1 MNDKFKKG
9 LIDILYGLWDFL
21 IVMSLISIITFAFWK
36 IDIVTRQVLWYLS
49 CAIWISSCFNKKH
62 MNDRL
67 TIIDKYNNLL
77 NATFVIVILIVFGGV
92 FLIKTYDT
100 SFNWY
105 WYAFVIVAVFTL
117 CGTGCCAIIGWERSD
132 KSANIKKRIITLSA
146 KMLSYLWLADLFYM
160 SFIVGS
166 LLLRFI
172 FGIIVLAIILSS
184 LAVAFLSNTQSSK
197 WLLLIDFLYG
207 IGLTIY
213 LIYIIPEKY
222 TNLQTIVFTIVAA
235 VYGGLLTLV
244 GVAWTIRKGNKD
256 RNEDL
261 ERRDKERREDL
272 ERIDKERREDLER
285 RDKERREDLERIDKE
300 RREDL
305 ERIDKERAEDERK
318 KYKPFFITSVKKRE
332 GNYSTIDYQ
341 FIENESF
348 SFSINEKCTTQHLIR
363 QWVIIN
369 TNLNMFAVY
378 GFKFNNSIVKI
389 HPFMFVDLN
398 EIINVKI
405 PPFFFIEEINRI
417 SILVID
423 MLDNVYEVIL
433 GFDSEKQG
441 SENILIIKGI
451 TRPKLTDINVEL

>member
-272 ERIDKERREDLER
+272 ERIDKER
-285 RDKERREDLERIDKE
+285 
-300 RREDL
+300 
-305 ERIDKERAEDERK
+305 AEDERK